1 MENKNIAMSTCT
13 VFVMVT
19 ALICLIGCATTPPR
33 TEPPNDNGVG
43 SSTQGLAATTDCLE
57 GRSCDFPSES
67 IDNDAESP
75 NNDDGSVHVS
85 YNSTDGVNPVN
96 NELKYATKNDQ
107 GNWIIDT
114 VDTGGVGWYSSL
126 KVDSNDNVH
135 ISYYDI
141 INQALKYA
149 TNSSGTWVTTT
160 VDSSSYDVGWST
172 SLVLDSNDK
181 AHITYYDAANQSLKY
196 ATNTTDFWISS
207 TIDASADVGWVS
219 SLAIDESFDV
229 DSLHVVYTDDTYGTL
244 KYATNASGTWD
255 ISTVDSI
262 GSSTILTGWY
272 LERIAAL
279 DIDADGNTQV
289 GYYDIN
295 NRAMKHATN
304 ATGSWV
310 VSTID
315 ANGDVGSSISLEAY
329 LNGAERVVLIFYYD
343 ADNEKL
349 KYAINRNAGAGAWVT
364 HTPPISGTIG
374 EEPSISVN
382 EDTGEFHVTSLDP
395 ANNEVIYSP
404 PIP

>member
-1 MENKNIAMSTCT
+1 M
-13 VFVMVT
+13 
-19 ALICLIGCATTPPR
+19 
-33 TEPPNDNGVG
+33 
-43 SSTQGLAATTDCLE
+43 
-57 GRSCDFPSES
+57 
-67 IDNDAESP
+67 
-75 NNDDGSVHVS
+75 
-85 YNSTDGVNPVN
+85 
-96 NELKYATKNDQ
+96 
-107 GNWIIDT
+107 
-114 VDTGGVGWYSSL
+114 
-126 KVDSNDNVH
+126 
-135 ISYYDI
+135 
-141 INQALKYA
+141 
-149 TNSSGTWVTTT
+149 
-160 VDSSSYDVGWST
+160 
-172 SLVLDSNDK
+172 
-181 AHITYYDAANQSLKY
+181 
-196 ATNTTDFWISS
+196 
-207 TIDASADVGWVS
+207 
-219 SLAIDESFDV
+219 
-229 DSLHVVYTDDTYGTL
+229 HVVYTDDTYGTL

-279 DIDADGNTQV
+279 DIDADVNTQV